1 VAKFGIHTRAGATS
15 RLFFIGFSATGTPQ
29 VASILRSQP
38 PSEGLDSFF
47 LGAGV
52 SNANDF
58 PPGPLGGVLRC
69 GKTTRAVV
77 PVTMCA
83 WDDSSVLALVAE
95 PGTSESRLARV
106 ALAFRGAAEH

>member
-1 VAKFGIHTRAGATS
+1 MAAAK
-15 RLFFIGFSATGTPQ
+15 Q
-29 VASILRSQP
+29 E

-52 SNANDF
+52 PNANDF
-58 PPGPLGGVLRC
+58 PPGPPGGVLRC
-69 GKTTRAVV
+69 GKTTRVSV

-95 PGTSESRLARV
+95 PGVSESRLARV